1 MDAALSERPR
11 AAGILAIIVFVEAV
25 AILGVAI
32 WSVVTVIGADARNV
46 TAGLFWAA
54 CLVGLSF
61 FLLQAGRGV
70 LDGRS
75 WTRAAVAFW
84 QVLQIGIALGT
95 FNGAEGPVPLA
106 LAMFVPAIT
115 ALVLLFGTPTREW
128 LARERQARLD
138 GDAG

>member
-11 AAGILAIIVFVEAV
+11 AAAILAVIVFVEAV

-32 WSVVTVIGADARNV
+32 WSVVTVIGTDAREV
-46 TAGLFWAA
+46 TAGLFWGA

-75 WTRAAVAFW
+75 WSRAAVVVW
-84 QVLQIGIALGT
+84 QVLQMGIAFGT

-106 LAMFVPAIT
+106 LAMFVPALT
-115 ALVLLFGTPTREW
+115 ALILVFRKPTREW
-128 LARERQARLD
+128 LARERQEKLD

>member
-11 AAGILAIIVFVEAV
+11 AAGILAIIVFAEAV
-25 AILGVAI
+25 AILGVGV
-32 WSVVTVIGADARNV
+32 WWVVTSLGSDGRDLA
-46 TAGLFWAA
+46 AGLFFAA
-54 CLVGLSF
+54 CLVGLAF

-75 WTRAAVAFW
+75 WSRAAVVLW
-84 QVLQIGIALGT
+84 QILQIGIAVGT

-106 LAMFVPAIT
+106 LAMFLP
-115 ALVLLFGTPTREW
+115 ALVALIIVFRRPTREW
-128 LARERQARLD
+128 LARERQEKLD